1 MFTYQLQSRGSN
13 SWIINVENGGFSGSD
28 PFANNQDLL
37 ISFTMAGPTGATGPV
52 VQTDGQVWRD

>member
-1 MFTYQLQSRGSN
+1 MDNYVD
-13 SWIINVENGGFSGSD
+13 NVGFSGSD

-52 VQTDGQVWRD
+52 VQGNTDGMIQVWRDTDNDGTAG